1 MKRHR
6 VLWQVVIPVCLFG
19 VSTTLFS
26 QNVDMSPEERK
37 ALVYEQELDSL
48 RVQHARWMNQA
59 EIVAR
64 HIELYRSKETLNAR
78 EHRNLE
84 KQLQESQRLES
95 AVLSLEARMTEV
107 MRDYHDVIKTLIP
120 HYRTR
125 IDSLLVRAEGET
137 STEKQA
143 LLAQAQALLAK
154 KQAWD
159 AQLLMPLR
167 FTRTD
172 YKIDAHPWDTKRQLK
187 MKGDLLL
194 DQEDAL
200 RQEIDVIEE
209 RIQSLQKEKKIR
221 TKMAELAEDLDLFN
235 EREELLGREAEG
247 IETGANDLIF
257 GEIDT
262 EERSSYEF
270 SDIPDAWGFESSERT
285 LNRPQDL
292 VWTPRSPVL
301 IQESIDR
308 LTRFRNRMTTQADSL
323 RQRAE
328 WFHEQAQKGQ
338 Q

>member
-1 MKRHR
+1 MKRLH
-6 VLWQVVIPVCLFG
+6 VLWQVVIPVFLCG
-19 VSTTLFS
+19 VSPTLFS
-26 QNVDMSPEERK
+26 QNVDMSPEERQ
-37 ALVYEQELDSL
+37 ALAYEQELDSL

-59 EIVAR
+59 EIIAR
-64 HIELYRSKETLNAR
+64 HIELYRSKGNLNAR
-78 EHRNLE
+78 DHRNLE

-95 AVLSLEARMTEV
+95 AVLALEARINEV
-107 MRDYHDVIKTLIP
+107 INDYRDVIRTLIP
-120 HYRTR
+120 LYRAR
-125 IDSLLVRAEGET
+125 IDSLLDLAKGET

-143 LLAQAQALLAK
+143 LLAQAQELLTK

-159 AQLLMPLR
+159 AQLLMPIR
-167 FTRTD
+167 FTHTD
-172 YKIDAHPWDTKRQLK
+172 YKIVAHPWDTQRQLM

-200 RQEIDVIEE
+200 RREIDVVDE

-221 TKMAELAEDLDLFN
+221 TKMAELTEDLDLFN

-257 GEIDT
+257 GERDT
-262 EERSSYEF
+262 DEGRSYEI
-270 SDIPDAWGFESSERT
+270 SGIPESWGFESSERT
-285 LNRPQDL
+285 LNRPVDL

-308 LTRFRNRMTTQADSL
+308 LRRFRSRITTQADSL

-328 WFHEQAQKGQ
+328 WFHEEAQKR
-338 Q
+338 